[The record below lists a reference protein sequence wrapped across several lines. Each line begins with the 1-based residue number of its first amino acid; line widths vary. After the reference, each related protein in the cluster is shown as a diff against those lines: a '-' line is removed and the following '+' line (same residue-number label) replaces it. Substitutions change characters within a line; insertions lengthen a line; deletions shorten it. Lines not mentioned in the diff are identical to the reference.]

1 MARLRRFDLDEL
13 ATRPGTYF
21 NPVTEIL
28 IVVDDSAHPGAGL
41 ADRVAALLEEI
52 QASLLEEATAF
63 RDARTTEVGTVE
75 EALEAAKSGFAILP
89 WSAVGDDGE
98 DRLAAEG
105 ITVRCLQ
112 RPDGTVPDDYD
123 EGDLRAIVAR
133 AY

>member
-1 MARLRRFDLDEL
+1 MED
-13 ATRPGTYF
+13 
-21 NPVTEIL
+21 
-28 IVVDDSAHPGAGL
+28 
-41 ADRVAALLEEI
+41 I

-63 RDARTTEVGTVE
+63 RDSRTTEVTGVE
-75 EALEAAKSGFAILP
+75 EALEAARTGFAILP
-89 WSAVGDDGE
+89 WSALGDDGE

-105 ITVRCLQ
+105 VTVRCLQ